1 MDIHAQIK
9 EAAGP
14 LEIIGEET
22 YSRTFILKSSFSGFD
37 GHFPNNPILPGVLQI
52 ILGETSILEAL
63 EKKKLN
69 QTFAIKNVTRCKF
82 LRPITPGE
90 VILLNFTIQKDQLD
104 YTCMCSLSIGTSKA
118 TSYQLTFSPRV

>member
-22 YSRTFILKSSFSGFD
+22 YSRTFLFKSSFSGFD

-52 ILGETSILEAL
+52 ILGEISSLEAL
-63 EKKKLN
+63 EKKN
-69 QTFAIKNVTRCKF
+69 SSQTFAIKNATRCKF

-90 VILLNFTIQKDQLD
+90 IILLNFTIKKNQSD

-118 TSYQLTFSPRV
+118 ASYQLTFAPRV